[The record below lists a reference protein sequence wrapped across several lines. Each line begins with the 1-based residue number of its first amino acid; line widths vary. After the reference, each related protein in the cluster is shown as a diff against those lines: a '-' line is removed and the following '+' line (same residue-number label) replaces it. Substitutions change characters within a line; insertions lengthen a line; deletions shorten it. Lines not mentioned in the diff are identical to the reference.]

1 MMVLG
6 NKWECWVPKVAS
18 TAVTFE
24 VQSTRTG
31 KVTTVTERQ
40 LYRVTKVGGKFV
52 RAPLTSIL
60 SSSCGRAL
68 QRISSTAFE
77 CKLTGERFAILNT
90 ASSIRKAS
98 IG

>member
-1 MMVLG
+1 M
-6 NKWECWVPKVAS
+6 PKVSS
-18 TAVTFE
+18 TAVTFD

-40 LYRVTKVGGKFV
+40 LYRVTKDGGKFV
-52 RAPLTSIL
+52 RAPLTSVL
-60 SSSCGRAL
+60 SSSCGRSL

-77 CKLTGERFAILNT
+77 CKLTGERFAIIST

-98 IG
+98 GSS